1 MVDTLGL
8 VLGVTVHSAGLQ
20 DRDGAKL
27 LLRKVRDGKDGLTR
41 LMRIFA
47 DAAYR
52 GLLEDWVFL
61 HCQWFLT
68 IVSRNE
74 PKHEFLVEPMRW
86 VVERTLGWLNLSR
99 RLSKD
104 YEALPATSEAFL
116 YVVSS
121 SLMVRRLARNGQA
134 CRWQRKQR

>member
-1 MVDTLGL
+1 MDTLGL
-8 VLGVTVHSAGLQ
+8 VLGGMVHSAGLQ

-27 LLRKVRDGKDGLTR
+27 LLRKVRVGKERLTR
-41 LMRIFA
+41 LVRIFA

-52 GLLEDWVFL
+52 GLFEDWVFL

-86 VVERTLGWLNLSR
+86 VVERTLGWLNLFR

-104 YEALPATSEAFL
+104 YEALPASSEAFI
-116 YVVSS
+116 YIASS
-121 SLMVRRLARNGQA
+121 WIMARRIARNGQV
-134 CRWQRKQR
+134 CRWRRKHI